1 MEEVRGFIVLLDIS
15 GYTRYVRAHNLRH
28 VPFLGKSFQ
37 TTGEA
42 HAEAVVT
49 DLLEALI
56 NATSDILKPEKL
68 EGDAVLLTAVVDDPE
83 MFSRVLVERLQGLF
97 HVFHE
102 RLDAIRFCE
111 TCLCDCCAQMEQLRV
126 KAIAHYGPFLLKTVA
141 GFREIAGQ
149 EVIRAHRL
157 LKNEVKSDEYLLLT
171 DAVVT
176 LADGGKSLSMMPQVE
191 VDKDL
196 GETTVWVHFP
206 VGRQPASGTSADGYF
221 SRLRQMRAY
230 FAAPRDRETLIPQAK

>member
-1 MEEVRGFIVLLDIS
+1 MEEVQGFIVLLDIS

-56 NATSDILKPEKL
+56 HATADILNPEKL
-68 EGDAVLLTAVVDDPE
+68 EGDAVLLTAVVDEPE
-83 MFSRVLVERLQGLF
+83 PFGRVLVERLRGVF
-97 HVFHE
+97 RVFHE
-102 RLDAIRFCE
+102 RLDSIRFCE
-111 TCLCDCCAQMEQLRV
+111 TCLCDCCAQMAQLRV

-171 DAVVT
+171 DAVVA
-176 LADGGKSLSMMPQVE
+176 LAGGGESLLLTPQVE

-206 VGRQPASGTSADGYF
+206 AGRQLAAGAPVDGYL

-230 FAAPRDRETLIPQAK
+230 FAAPRDREALIPQAK